1 MITIPWLVLSIFD
14 SPLNAGLVV
23 AISSIP
29 ALLISPVGG
38 WLIDRIG
45 RRPISIGADLLSAL
59 SVIAFPITGMFFDLT
74 LELIIL
80 LAFIG
85 AVFDPVGYTARRTLI
100 VDVANAAKFNLDRL
114 NGIHEGVLSLSWV
127 LGPALGAWLIAFFGP
142 LNAFWVAGIFF
153 IIAAIAI
160 LVLRVEEYKETIESE
175 SKDFDTSIWLGFKT
189 LWNDKVLRTITI
201 AVLIIA
207 AVYLPTESVLLPA
220 YFEKLNQPASL
231 GIVISALAGGSALGA
246 FSYGWISSRISRKN
260 LIRLILLGTAIS
272 IVPMSLLPPL
282 PVLALAAFVLG
293 LSWGPFN
300 PVINTLIQLRVP
312 QDQHGRVFG
321 VQTSVFYAAPPLGM
335 IATGFSAEYFGINAT
350 YIFLASVLVLT
361 ALLSLTTKSLRSK
374 F

>member
-1 MITIPWLVLSIFD
+1 MITIPWLVLSLFD
-14 SPLNAGLVV
+14 SPLNVGLVV

-38 WLIDRIG
+38 WLIDRVG

-80 LAFIG
+80 LAFFG

-100 VDVANAAKFNLDRL
+100 VDVAKAAKFNEDRL

-160 LVLRVEEYKETIESE
+160 LVLRVEEYKESIDSDSTE
-175 SKDFDTSIWLGFKT
+175 FDSSIWLGFKT

-220 YFEKLNQPASL
+220 YFERLDQPASL

-246 FSYGWISSRISRKN
+246 FSYGWISLRISRNN

-272 IVPMSLLPPL
+272 IVPMSLLPPI
-282 PVLALAAFVLG
+282 PVLALAAFFLG
-293 LSWGPFN
+293 LAWGPFI

-312 QDQHGRVFG
+312 QGQHGRVFG

-335 IATGFSAEYFGINAT
+335 IATGFSAEYFGISAT
-350 YIFLASVLVLT
+350 YIFLAGLLVKTSIL
-361 ALLSLTTKSLRSK
+361 ALTTKSLRSK